1 VHPQEAGDVS
11 GQIGLGGG
19 AQAVRLSDEGVVDG
33 GIVLHCLHRAG
44 QLRLRQMQ
52 RGQELRP
59 PGDHVSAQAGLGID
73 HQLLDVVYRAQVG
86 AGANAGVSAV
96 AQLDGVAQ
104 QQRDPDGDQ
113 RGAGRDDDRNPC
125 PQSNP
130 RSHRGAFSRGGQ
142 GLAPELVAA
151 VSVKEVTNAL
161 AGAARERHHSQE
173 DHMLRGRWSAALAA
187 AIFMVCAGNASAATI
202 VVNTTS
208 GNSPAGDGQCSL
220 SEAIADVDSPGA
232 SSGDCAPAAFGA
244 NTITLGPHTYQLGL
258 PVVGQGS
265 GLSIASS
272 VSGLHITGAG
282 ESATIIDARGSG
294 TRALEIAAGAS
305 VTISDLTVTGG
316 HAPDG
321 AAAGPVASD
330 TIGGTGGSGADG
342 GAILNFGSLALSD
355 AAVTNSVAG
364 NGGQGGPGG
373 TAASGGSSGD
383 PTAGWGGPGG
393 NGGRG
398 GAIFNDGDLM
408 LSGATISGN
417 QAGFGGTG
425 GTAGTADD
433 GSSTVGGRG
442 GDAGSGGGVA
452 NDAGTVTI
460 VDTTFNGNRTGNGGD
475 GGPRA
480 GDPLLGPGGAGG
492 NGGAIN
498 LVGGVLLMTNSTLAS
513 NNAGPPGAG
522 GSPVPAPAGPPAS
535 GTAGDGGA
543 LAVSTAT
550 ASLQN
555 DTIAGNGVGAA
566 GPSGAFPGTGGG
578 IVVSSGTTPATLRDT
593 LLYLNSG
600 GDCLGT
606 VADGGHNLSFAGGGC
621 PASFAAGNPNLGPLQ
636 DNGGPTK
643 TISLQPGSAAID
655 AGAGCPATDQRGVP
669 RRAGTACDIG
679 AYEVASPKAATQAP
693 SSVSAHGATLV
704 AQVTPNSGDASVSFQ
719 FGRSRKY
726 GSESKPRRLDGVTA
740 VPVSVKLGRL
750 KDHTTYHYRVTVTS
764 VDGRTVG
771 ADRTF
776 TTSNKPVLRS
786 LRLGPSR
793 LVIGGAG
800 VTIIYTDNLAARTR
814 FTVYVVKPGRR
825 HLRRI
830 GSFAHTD
837 AIGTN
842 RVPFSGRLGARKLSP
857 GRYELKAVPRVG
869 RRGGTARTVRFSA
882 VG

>member
-1 VHPQEAGDVS
+1 
-11 GQIGLGGG
+11 
-19 AQAVRLSDEGVVDG
+19 
-33 GIVLHCLHRAG
+33 
-44 QLRLRQMQ
+44 
-52 RGQELRP
+52 
-59 PGDHVSAQAGLGID
+59 
-73 HQLLDVVYRAQVG
+73 
-86 AGANAGVSAV
+86 
-96 AQLDGVAQ
+96 
-104 QQRDPDGDQ
+104 
-113 RGAGRDDDRNPC
+113 
-125 PQSNP
+125 
-130 RSHRGAFSRGGQ
+130 
-142 GLAPELVAA
+142 
-151 VSVKEVTNAL
+151 
-161 AGAARERHHSQE
+161 
-173 DHMLRGRWSAALAA
+173 MLRSRWSAALAA
-187 AIFMVCAGNASAATI
+187 GIFLTAVGNASAATV

-220 SEAIADVDSPGA
+220 SEAIADVDAPGA
-232 SSGDCAPAAFGA
+232 AGGDCAPAAFGA
-244 NTITLGPHTYQLGL
+244 NTITLGPHTYQLG
-258 PVVGQGS
+258 PPAVGHGS
-265 GLSIASS
+265 ALSIASS

-282 ESATIIDARGSG
+282 ESATIIDASGSG

-330 TIGGTGGSGADG
+330 TIGATGGSGADG

-383 PTAGWGGPGG
+383 PTDGWGGPGG
-393 NGGRG
+393 NGGSG
-398 GAIFNDGDLM
+398 GAIFDDGNLM

-442 GDAGSGGGVA
+442 GDAGLGGGVA
-452 NDAGTVTI
+452 NDAGTVTV

-475 GGPRA
+475 GGPSA

-498 LVGGVLLMTNSTLAS
+498 LVGGGLLMTNTTLAS
-513 NNAGPPGAG
+513 NNAGAPGAG
-522 GSPVPAPAGPPAS
+522 GSPVPVPGGPPAS
-535 GTAGDGGA
+535 GTGGDGGA
-543 LAVSTAT
+543 LAVSTAR

-555 DTIAGNGVGAA
+555 DTIAGNGAGAA

-578 IVVSSGTTPATLRDT
+578 IIVSSGTAPATLRDT
-593 LLYLNSG
+593 LLYLNGG

-606 VADGGHNLSFAGGGC
+606 IADGGHNLSFGTGC
-621 PASFAAGNPNLGPLQ
+621 PTSFAAGNPNLGPLQ
-636 DNGGPTK
+636 DNGGPTR

-655 AGAGCPATDQRGVP
+655 AGAGCPATDQRAVP
-669 RRAGTACDIG
+669 RPAGRACDIG
-679 AYEVASPKAATQAP
+679 AYEVAAPKAATQAP

-704 AQVTPNSGDASVSFQ
+704 ALVTPNSGDASVSFQ
-719 FGRSRKY
+719 FGRSRRY
-726 GSESKPRRLDGVTA
+726 GLESRPRRLDGVTA
-740 VPVSVKLGRL
+740 VPVSAKLGRL
-750 KDHTTYHYRVTVTS
+750 KDHATYHYRVTVTS
-764 VDGRTVG
+764 VDGKTVG

-776 TTSNKPVLRS
+776 TTSSKPVLRA
-786 LRLGPSR
+786 LRLEPSR
-793 LVIGGAG
+793 LAIGGAG

-814 FTVYVVKPGRR
+814 FTVYVVEPGRR
-825 HLRRI
+825 QLRRI

-842 RVPFSGRLGARKLSP
+842 RVPFSGRLGGRKLSLD
-857 GRYELKAVPRVG
+857 RYELRAVPRVG
-869 RRGGTARTVRFSA
+869 RRSGTARTVRFSV